1 MKKGFIFLLFLTMVF
16 TLSACNPEPVIDDPV
31 VLTDAEKILEAQEA
45 LTLGNID
52 SLIENITLPTSGL
65 HDVVITWESNNP
77 AAISND
83 GVVVRAL
90 FEDGDKYIQLVATLS
105 YGGITLQKAFNATVI
120 SLDEVIIPNT
130 DEADVAYDKE
140 NLLDGIN
147 LNVTEDLTLPTRGEK
162 GSYISWAS
170 SDERLISTRGHIN
183 RPGFIEG
190 DETVTLTASLRNG
203 EFDETKD
210 FVFNLVKEDDNLV
223 TSTVSFPFE
232 SLADEYIVAS
242 GNANIYYMNN
252 GNLPYIDVQDFITL
266 LTGAIV
272 SDELSVVGV
281 GDQLTVSY
289 IIDGGEDEDDYYME
303 MLYDFTQNTLSINDF
318 SFFDGISEET
328 QTDFGTG
335 LETVNYVSTDPN
347 VVTIDFDDYDF
358 DLVVHNDKYLIPFHF
373 ANLFYSGG
381 MYDVYYNGDKLW
393 GVDTY
398 QLMDDDTVGTTVMN
412 SSLNTED
419 MPNDL
424 KEASYDFVI
433 FIFDYFYGL
442 REEQEVESYYD
453 EFSIYYSNFV
463 NSDDRAL
470 YKAIFRAAYSRDDLH
485 TSHMFSGYYESNYE
499 LNLMLSDLGP
509 NSQEYYET
517 YWDLEDACDSKSAY
531 RVIDGGKIGI
541 IFIDGF
547 EAETPDEFEASLNA
561 LLALGTVESIVI
573 DLTCNGGGILGS
585 TFQILGFL
593 TDEPIG
599 IHSKDVTSGATE
611 SWFMSTE
618 NTAADVDWY
627 ILTSGVTFSA
637 ANLMT
642 SVAKDMGIATIVGQ
656 NSSGGACSIAAILT
670 PDGSGLLIS
679 STGMLTDSR
688 YDSIESGIEVDY
700 YMENVNSNTEL
711 IAIINGN

>member
-1 MKKGFIFLLFLTMVF
+1 MKKGFIFLLFLTMAF
-16 TLSACNPEPVIDDPV
+16 TLSACDTDPVIEEPA
-31 VLTDAEKILEAQEA
+31 VLSDAEKILEAQEE

-52 SLIENITLPTSGL
+52 NLTENITLPTIGL
-65 HDVVITWESNNP
+65 YDVVITWESNNP
-77 AAISND
+77 AAITKD
-83 GVVVRAL
+83 GIVVRAL

-105 YGGITLQKAFNATVI
+105 YRGITLQKAFNATVI
-120 SLDEVIIPNT
+120 SLDEIIIPNT
-130 DEADVAYDKE
+130 DEIDVAYDKE
-140 NLLDGIN
+140 NLLEGIN
-147 LNVTEDLTLPTRGEK
+147 LNVTDDLVLPTRGEK

-170 SDERLISTRGHIN
+170 SDERLITTRGHIN

-190 DETVTLTASLRNG
+190 DEIVTLTASLRNG
-203 EFDETKD
+203 EFEEVKV
-210 FVFNLVKEDDNLV
+210 FVFNLVKEDENLV

-232 SLADEYIVAS
+232 SLADEYIVAN
-242 GNANIYYMNN
+242 GNVNIYYMNN

-303 MLYDFTQNTLSINDF
+303 MLYDFTQNTLMINDF

-328 QTDFGTG
+328 QTDFGSG
-335 LETVNYVSTDPN
+335 LETVNYVFTDPN

-358 DLVVHNDKYLIPFHF
+358 DIVVHNDKYLIPFHF
-373 ANLFYSGG
+373 VNLFYSGG

-398 QLMDDDTVGTTVMN
+398 QLMDDDTVGTTIMN
-412 SSLNTED
+412 SSFNTED
-419 MPNDL
+419 MQIDL

-442 REEQEVESYYD
+442 REEQEVTDYYD
-453 EFSIYYSNFV
+453 ELGLYYNSFINSNDV
-463 NSDDRAL
+463 SL
-470 YKAIFRAAYSRDDLH
+470 YKAIFRVAYSRDDLH
-485 TSHMFSGYYESNYE
+485 TSHIFTGYFENNYE
-499 LNLMLSDLGP
+499 INLLLSDLGP
-509 NSQEYYET
+509 NSQEYYDT
-517 YWDLEDACDSKSAY
+517 YFDLENACAIKSAY
-531 RVIDGGKIGI
+531 RVLDSGKIGV

-561 LLALGTVESIVI
+561 LLELGTVESIVI

-618 NTAADVDWY
+618 NDAVDVDWY

-642 SVAKDMGIATIVGQ
+642 SVAKDMGIATIIGQ
-656 NSSGGACSIAAILT
+656 NSSGGACSIAVILT

-679 STGMLTDSR
+679 STGMLTNSR

-700 YMENVNSNTEL
+700 YMTNVNSDSEL